1 MALDTILAKAA
12 TLIITVEKLVYGQ
25 GSTVAKMYIHY
36 ATALRLN
43 IPVLAPLNTIHI
55 AKSLVVVIHVHQI
68 HAKIM
73 ALVQMIFSWR
83 HSNVNVKIS
92 LKVLLAPCHVSSV
105 LMLQL

>member
-73 ALVQMIFSWR
+73 AHAIHTVPDGLYAAVRSTGPGF
-83 HSNVNVKIS
+83 
-92 LKVLLAPCHVSSV
+92 AVSIM
-105 LMLQL
+105 MLIWK